1 MLQFYSE
8 RLREDNKERAEL
20 VTSLTKE
27 KSVFEKR
34 LNQSTTELTEVHIEM
49 FLF

>member
-1 MLQFYSE
+1 MLTVDSE

-34 LNQSTTELTEVHIEM
+34 VDQLNSELTEVNVTI
-49 FLF
+49 